1 MKNYQAQ
8 TSQNLALTII
18 LQKIQENKHIPD
30 LSTLSTLLIEL
41 ICQDK
46 YKIKIKLKL
55 KH

>member
-1 MKNYQAQ
+1 MLKHEKLPSTNSGTHYNF
-8 TSQNLALTII
+8 T
-18 LQKIQENKHIPD
+18 KIQENNQTPD

-41 ICQDK
+41 IRQDK